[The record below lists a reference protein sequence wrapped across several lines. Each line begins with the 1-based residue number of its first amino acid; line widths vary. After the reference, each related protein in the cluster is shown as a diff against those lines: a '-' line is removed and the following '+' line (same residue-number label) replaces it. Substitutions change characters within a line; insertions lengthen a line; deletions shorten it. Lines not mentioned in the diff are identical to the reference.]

1 MSDKQRMTARVN
13 CVVDPGTERLLTRL
27 AEVFE
32 GNRSRALRQAIH
44 IAAGVMLA
52 PPEPEGGKVT

>member
-1 MSDKQRMTARVN
+1 MTHNRRMVVRVN
-13 CVVDPGTERLLTRL
+13 CVVDPETERLLTRL

-32 GNRSRALRQAIH
+32 HNRSQALRQSIR
-44 IAAGVMLA
+44 IAAGVML